1 MIKYKNM
8 GLINVKKYMKEA
20 GLQSKEVADRMGV
33 RAETISRWVSGTN
46 NPGLE
51 QVEELADI
59 LGVSISDILFKQKG
73 MLIAGTRDF
82 HGNVTFYNTMDK
94 KRYMPILGMDVPE
107 HRFCLELE
115 THRQEDKHSYETFS
129 NVHIL
134 KKIVSTSCYT
144 MRSLVKITHG
154 PQEFI
159 NKIIQGIVFPMPTKE
174 LLKGKLFYNI
184 QRPETKDIIT
194 NVELEWATPLIS
206 RFYNRN
212 HSEILD
218 LSNVNNLNID
228 L

>member
-1 MIKYKNM
+1 M
-8 GLINVKKYMKEA
+8 GLINIKKYMKEA

-51 QVEELADI
+51 QAEELADI

-82 HGNVTFYNTMDK
+82 HGNVTFYNAMEK
-94 KRYMPILGMDVPE
+94 QRFMPILGMDVPE

-115 THRQEDKHSYETFS
+115 THREEDKHSYDTFS
-129 NVHIL
+129 NVHITN
-134 KKIVSTSCYT
+134 KVVSSSCYT

-159 NKIIQGIVFPMPTKE
+159 NKIIQGVVFPVVTKDNP
-174 LLKGKLFYNI
+174 KGKLSYNI
-184 QRPETKDIIT
+184 QRPETKNVIT
-194 NVELEWATPLIS
+194 NVYLEWGTPLIS

-218 LSNVNNLNID
+218 LSNVDSRD
-228 L
+228 LDIL